1 MISID
6 LYMWFIFILIF
17 VSMIFFSI
25 DKIPIEITSVGI
37 ITILVIIF
45 QNSPFLGV
53 MSGIPISIEVILK
66 GFANPSLLALMSL
79 LVIGHGLLITG
90 ALEGIAVWVS
100 GDKSKNNQLKFLFV
114 MFLVFVLSALLN
126 NTPII
131 VMFIPIIL
139 SLCKQLDRSAR
150 LTLIPLSYICI
161 LGGMITLIGSST
173 NLLVSGSVYSS
184 IGKEIGFFDF
194 AKQGSFLALIGFF
207 YAIFILPFILN
218 LNKEENDKKNQGPN
232 DEGRQFIVQIKV
244 GKENPLLGKTFV
256 SGLLPELK
264 DYAVNLITR
273 DNEKLLPPF
282 DDLTIKNGDEL
293 TISMTK
299 GSLTDVLR
307 RNDSVFKSINTKDFS
322 SKTEMMIEATISPGS
337 FLIGRTLKQTNF
349 EYESNC
355 KVIGIQSD
363 NNIQRDSLRNIKL
376 GAGNTLL
383 LKGSDKSLRSLRGIK
398 DIFPIEWSAIY
409 LPSMRFAVR
418 ARLIFLLTIFLAS
431 TGIFNIAAA
440 AVMGAALMLIFRV
453 VSIKDAVSALD
464 FRVYLLVAST
474 IMLSIALQE
483 TGGAMF
489 ISETITNLTT
499 NLSINTV
506 LSILF
511 LIVAIIT
518 NFISNNATAVL
529 FTPIAITLAM
539 NLNMEPEPFIYCI
552 IFAANCSFATPI
564 GYQTNLMVM
573 GPGDYKFK
581 DFLISGV
588 PLIILLWISY
598 TLMINYLNF

>member
-218 LNKEENDKKNQGPN
+218 LNKEENDKS
-232 DEGRQFIVQIKV
+232 R
-244 GKENPLLGKTFV
+244 KEYSRKT
-256 SGLLPELK
+256 
-264 DYAVNLITR
+264 A
-273 DNEKLLPPF
+273 
-282 DDLTIKNGDEL
+282 
-293 TISMTK
+293 
-299 GSLTDVLR
+299 
-307 RNDSVFKSINTKDFS
+307 
-322 SKTEMMIEATISPGS
+322 
-337 FLIGRTLKQTNF
+337 
-349 EYESNC
+349 
-355 KVIGIQSD
+355 
-363 NNIQRDSLRNIKL
+363 
-376 GAGNTLL
+376 
-383 LKGSDKSLRSLRGIK
+383 
-398 DIFPIEWSAIY
+398 
-409 LPSMRFAVR
+409 
-418 ARLIFLLTIFLAS
+418 
-431 TGIFNIAAA
+431 
-440 AVMGAALMLIFRV
+440 
-453 VSIKDAVSALD
+453 
-464 FRVYLLVAST
+464 
-474 IMLSIALQE
+474 
-483 TGGAMF
+483 
-489 ISETITNLTT
+489 
-499 NLSINTV
+499 
-506 LSILF
+506 
-511 LIVAIIT
+511 
-518 NFISNNATAVL
+518 
-529 FTPIAITLAM
+529 
-539 NLNMEPEPFIYCI
+539 
-552 IFAANCSFATPI
+552 
-564 GYQTNLMVM
+564 
-573 GPGDYKFK
+573 
-581 DFLISGV
+581 
-588 PLIILLWISY
+588 
-598 TLMINYLNF
+598 